1 MRKTATYKANV
12 LIKNCQ
18 KKKAGSEKELY
29 EHFFAYGMSIGLR
42 YTSSYDEAI
51 EVVNDSFM
59 KVFRTIK
66 NFKNENFKA
75 WFRRIIINTAAD
87 SYRKNKKY
95 DFIEGYDEGHAEDIY
110 AEELI
115 TAQLSYQDLLGL
127 VQQLT
132 PAYRT
137 VFNLYAIDGYKH
149 EEIAKTLNISVGAS
163 KSNLSRARQML
174 KGLIKKT
181 LDYEFSSEAVG

>member
-1 MRKTATYKANV
+1 MKKESVNKANV
-12 LIKNCQ
+12 IIKKCQ
-18 KKKAGSEKELY
+18 KKETGSDKALY
-29 EHFFAYGMSIGLR
+29 EHFFAYGMSISLR

-51 EVVNDSFM
+51 EVLNDSFM
-59 KVFRTIK
+59 KVFKTIK

-75 WFRRIIINTAAD
+75 WFRRIIINTSAD
-87 SYRKNKKY
+87 YYRKNKKY
-95 DFIEGYDEGHAEDIY
+95 NFIERYDDGNASDIFV
-110 AEELI
+110 EEVI
-115 TAQLSYQDLLGL
+115 TAQLSYEDLLSL

-132 PAYRT
+132 PSYRT

-174 KGLIKKT
+174 KSLIKKT
-181 LDYEFSSEAVG
+181 LDHECKEVV